1 MIIEVIKGDCE
12 EILLSLKDKQFFKGI
27 HLTFLDPPFNQGKK
41 YNSHMDSMPEDEYW
55 NWMERVTKKIY
66 DLTVDGGAI
75 YFMQREKNTEYVLRT
90 LRETGW
96 TFQNL
101 IIWSKLTSAVPSK
114 IRFSKKFQIIAFFTK
129 GSKPLTFNNLR
140 YEPPLLAMH
149 EYERETGMYLTDIW
163 DDIRELTS
171 GFFAGK
177 EAIRINND
185 KLFAKE
191 GERFHKQQSPIELL
205 TRIILSSSKTGDF
218 VLDPFA
224 GTGVTS
230 IVAKQLERNSISI
243 ELDSKNIDLMTKRLA
258 LMRQADNIEKYQSN
272 YAYTSNFEEI
282 WGQDHP
288 YNDNKV
294 ENYKFDDIQKVKLV
308 NILLMKE
315 TVKNSL
321 INDFNIPVEKIKF
334 DYRFKDSDKKVHRF
348 ELVVHCDIKKKIIFR
363 LIYAKS
369 LNQAD
374 LLIKKIILEKNL
386 VKKKN
391 SEFFLVFVIS
401 GVAFKNKL
409 NEIDLKNNE
418 SLIIPFFGWEKIFAI
433 PSFSQSLKA
442 QKLFKFYKENK
453 QTSLNGF
460 R

>member
-1 MIIEVIKGDCE
+1 MINEVIKGDCE
-12 EILLSLKDKQFFKGI
+12 KILLSLKDKQFFNGI

-41 YNSHMDSMPEDEYW
+41 YNSHMDSMPEEEYW
-55 NWMERVTKKIY
+55 NWMERVIEKIY
-66 DLTVDGGAI
+66 ELTVDGGAI

-101 IIWSKLTSAVPSK
+101 IIWSKLTSAIPSK

-129 GSKPLTFNNLR
+129 GKPLAFNSLR

-149 EYERETGMYLTDIW
+149 EYERETGMYVTDIW

-171 GFFAGK
+171 GFFAGE
-177 EAIRINND
+177 EAIRIKND
-185 KLFAKE
+185 KLFTKE

-205 TRIILSSSKTGDF
+205 TRIILSSSKPGDF
-218 VLDPFA
+218 ILDPFA

-243 ELDSKNIDLMTKRLA
+243 ELDTQNIDLINKRLA
-258 LMRQADNIEKYQSN
+258 LMRQADNIEKFQSN
-272 YAYTSNFEEI
+272 YAYTSNLEEI
-282 WGQDHP
+282 WKQGSSHD
-288 YNDNKV
+288 DSKV
-294 ENYKFDDIQKVKLV
+294 ENYNFEDIQKIKLN

-321 INDFNIPVEKIKF
+321 INEFNIPKEKIKF
-334 DYRFKDSDKKVHRF
+334 DYRYKDDDKKVHRF
-348 ELVVHCDIKKKIIFR
+348 ELIVHCDIKKKVIFR

-374 LLIKKIILEKNL
+374 LLVKKIILEKNL

-391 SEFFLVFVIS
+391 PEFFIVFVIS

-409 NEIDLKNNE
+409 NEIDLENNE
-418 SLIIPFFGWEKIFAI
+418 CLIIPFFGWEKVFSI
-433 PSFSQSLKA
+433 PSFSQSLKD
-442 QKLFKFYKENK
+442 QKIFKFHNK

-460 R
+460 S

>member
-1 MIIEVIKGDCE
+1 MINEVIKGDCE
-12 EILLSLKDKQFFKGI
+12 EILPSLKDSQYFKGI

-101 IIWSKLTSAVPSK
+101 IIWSKMTSAVPSK
-114 IRFSKKFQIIAFFTK
+114 IRFNKKFQIIAFFTK
-129 GSKPLTFNNLR
+129 GSKPMTFNNLR

-149 EYERETGMYLTDIW
+149 EHERETGMYVTDIW

-171 GFFAGK
+171 GFFAGE
-177 EAIRINND
+177 EAIRIKND
-185 KLFAKE
+185 KLFVKE
-191 GERFHKQQSPIELL
+191 GDRFHKQQSPIELL
-205 TRIILSSSKTGDF
+205 TRIILSSSNPGDF
-218 VLDPFA
+218 ILDPFA

-243 ELDSKNIDLMTKRLA
+243 ELDTQNIELINKRLN
-258 LMRQADNIEKYQSN
+258 LMRQADNIEKLQSK
-272 YAYTSNFEEI
+272 YAYTSNLEEI
-282 WGQDHP
+282 WKQGGP
-288 YNDNKV
+288 YDDSKV
-294 ENYKFDDIQKVKLV
+294 ENYKFEDIQKIKLN

-321 INDFNIPVEKIKF
+321 INEFNIPKDKIKF
-334 DYRFKDSDKKVHRF
+334 DYRFKDNDNKVHRF
-348 ELVVHCDIKKKIIFR
+348 ELIVHCDIKKKVIFR

-374 LLIKKIILEKNL
+374 LLAKKIILEKNL
-386 VKKKN
+386 VKEKN
-391 SEFFLVFVIS
+391 TEFFLVFVIS

-409 NEIDLKNNE
+409 NEIDLKNKE
-418 SLIIPFFGWEKIFAI
+418 YLISPFFGWEKVFGI

-442 QKLFKFYKENK
+442 QKLFKCFAGSK
-453 QTSLNGF
+453 QTFLNGF
-460 R
+460 

>member
-1 MIIEVIKGDCE
+1 MVNEVIKGDCE

-55 NWMERVTKKIY
+55 NWMERVIGKIY

-101 IIWSKLTSAVPSK
+101 VIWSKLTSAIPSK

-129 GSKPLTFNNLR
+129 GNKPMTFNNLR

-149 EYERETGMYLTDIW
+149 EHERETGMYLTDIW

-171 GFFAGK
+171 GFFAGE

-185 KLFAKE
+185 ELFVKK
-191 GERFHKQQSPIELL
+191 GERFHKQQSPIKLL
-205 TRIILSSSKTGDF
+205 TRIILSSSKPGDF

-230 IVAKQLERNSISI
+230 IVAKQLERNSISV
-243 ELDSKNIDLMTKRLA
+243 ELDPKNIDLIKKRLA
-258 LMRQADNIEKYQSN
+258 LMRQADNIEKFQSN
-272 YAYTSNFEEI
+272 YAYTSNLEEI
-282 WGQDHP
+282 WRQNSP
-288 YNDNKV
+288 YDNNKV
-294 ENYKFDDIQKVKLV
+294 ENYKFEDIQKVKLN
-308 NILLMKE
+308 NIFLMKE
-315 TVKNSL
+315 TVKNNL
-321 INDFNIPVEKIKF
+321 INDFSIPEEKIKF
-334 DYRFKDSDKKVHRF
+334 DYRFKDNDKKVHRF
-348 ELVVHCDIKKKIIFR
+348 ELIIHCNIKKKIIFR

-369 LNQAD
+369 LKQAEFWMKRINFEYEI
-374 LLIKKIILEKNL
+374 IKKKEPTSQYLVVLCGIAFKDMIKELRNEKTKQILISFPGWENIYELDSFKEKLNRL
-386 VKKKN
+386 NIKKKLIV
-391 SEFFLVFVIS
+391 EKQIS
-401 GVAFKNKL
+401 LDDF
-409 NEIDLKNNE
+409 
-418 SLIIPFFGWEKIFAI
+418 
-433 PSFSQSLKA
+433 
-442 QKLFKFYKENK
+442 
-453 QTSLNGF
+453 
-460 R
+460 